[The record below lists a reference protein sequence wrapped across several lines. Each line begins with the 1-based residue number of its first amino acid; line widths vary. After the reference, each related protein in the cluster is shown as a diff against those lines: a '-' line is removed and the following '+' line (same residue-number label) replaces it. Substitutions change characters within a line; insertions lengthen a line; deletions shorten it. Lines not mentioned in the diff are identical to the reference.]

1 MNIKE
6 SFLNSLSSSSKFPS
20 GWHAEDLLGHIYAY
34 SLEDNS
40 PMLKLLAAGEH
51 SAAFPFSCNIRSMD
65 CFLLLYTKEG
75 CGKLLIDNQVH
86 SLTASSLLLLDCRE
100 HFRLDIAIEPW
111 VFQVFFVTGDAL
123 SYYYSLLS
131 KAEPVIFPVTTFS
144 GTTLCLDKL
153 MSITDMSDIP
163 SALKASSLINTV
175 FTDCILNRLIADT
188 PPAQIAPYLAQLK
201 ELFDNHFD
209 EDYSL
214 DELEERFQISKY
226 RLCREF
232 GAAFGA
238 SPFKYLNQR
247 RIRIAGH
254 LLLTT
259 NLKIHEVGSKVGIDN
274 TNHFI
279 SLFRKT
285 YGTTPLEYKQRMT
298 L

>member
-6 SFLNSLSSSSKFPS
+6 SFLSSLSFSSKFPA
-20 GWHAEDLLGHIYAY
+20 GWQAEDFLGHIYTK
-34 SLEDNS
+34 S
-40 PMLKLLAAGEH
+40 PNDSSPLHKLLAAAEH
-51 SAAFPFSCNIRSMD
+51 SVTFPFSCNIRSMD
-65 CFLLLYTKEG
+65 CFMLLFTKEG
-75 CGKLLIDNQVH
+75 CGKLLIDNQVY
-86 SLTASSLLLLDCRE
+86 SLTASSLLLLDCRD

-111 VFQVFFVTGDAL
+111 VFQVFFVSGDAL
-123 SYYYSLLS
+123 SYYYGLLA
-131 KAEPVIFPVTTFS
+131 KAEPVIFPLTAFS

-153 MSITDMSDIP
+153 MSISDISDTP
-163 SALKASSLINTV
+163 SALKASTLINTV
-175 FTDCILNRLIADT
+175 FTDCILNRLAADT
-188 PPAQIAPYLAQLK
+188 PSAQIAPYLAQLK

-247 RIRIAGH
+247 RIQIAGH

-259 NLKIHEVGSKVGIDN
+259 DLKIHEVGSKVGIDN